1 MEIFYKMTKEK
12 ILTIYNETCIKQTS
26 EGNKVIKQVILKWS
40 CDEEEKEFDNFEDCI
55 KYLGEVKN

>member
-1 MEIFYKMTKEK
+1 MTKEK